1 MGGRCRG
8 SRLGSDLNSLKNR
21 GRGMEQR
28 INALEEELK
37 VLKSQIQAVLL
48 DIKECLAT
56 GNGFAYSPPAE
67 DSRPAEPRPAE
78 PKPAEPSPVEP
89 SPAGSYAEPVGGQA
103 HRPEAGFVGTDSGG
117 GAAEQPEPD
126 IRPRK
131 AQPSDVVKTVAV
143 GEGSESEV
151 VDLLTISV
159 LTQWLSRAIAAV
171 GRNQTGKLVE
181 IYVITGNLPPRL
193 KEAMLLVVDLYGDG
207 SQDEDTP
214 VTEYVSATTSIQ
226 LLIELDSLLRY
237 RSGAL
242 GSIVLSMLLNEGP
255 GNRKVSDG

>member
-1 MGGRCRG
+1 
-8 SRLGSDLNSLKNR
+8 
-21 GRGMEQR
+21 MEQR

-48 DIKECLAT
+48 DIKEYLAT
-56 GNGFAYSPPAE
+56 GNGHAYSPPAE
-67 DSRPAEPRPAE
+67 ASRPA
-78 PKPAEPSPVEP
+78 EP

-103 HRPEAGFVGTDSGG
+103 HRPEAGFVGTDLGG
-117 GAAEQPEPD
+117 GAAKQPEPD

-131 AQPSDVVKTVAV
+131 AQPSDVAKTVAV

-193 KEAMLLVVDLYGDG
+193 KEAMLLLVDLYGDG

-242 GSIVLSMLLNEGP
+242 ESVVLSMLLNEGP

>member
-1 MGGRCRG
+1 
-8 SRLGSDLNSLKNR
+8 
-21 GRGMEQR
+21 MEQR

-48 DIKECLAT
+48 DIKEYLAT
-56 GNGFAYSPPAE
+56 GNGRAYSPPAE
-67 DSRPAEPRPAE
+67 DSRPAEPSPAE
-78 PKPAEPSPVEP
+78 PRPAEPSPVEP

-103 HRPEAGFVGTDSGG
+103 HRPEAGFVGTDLGG
-117 GAAEQPEPD
+117 GAAKQPEPD

-131 AQPSDVVKTVAV
+131 AQPSDVVKPVAV
-143 GEGSESEV
+143 GESSESEV

-193 KEAMLLVVDLYGDG
+193 KEAMLLLVDLYGDG

-242 GSIVLSMLLNEGP
+242 ESIVLSMLLNEGP

>member
-1 MGGRCRG
+1 
-8 SRLGSDLNSLKNR
+8 
-21 GRGMEQR
+21 MEQR
-28 INALEEELK
+28 INALGEELK

-48 DIKECLAT
+48 DIKEYLST
-56 GNGFAYSPPAE
+56 GNGHAYSPPAE
-67 DSRPAEPRPAE
+67 DSRPTEPIL
-78 PKPAEPSPVEP
+78 AEPSPAEP

-103 HRPEAGFVGTDSGG
+103 HRPEVGFMETALGEGT
-117 GAAEQPEPD
+117 AEQAERD

-159 LTQWLSRAIAAV
+159 LAQWLSRAVAAV
-171 GRNQTGKLVE
+171 GKNQTGKLVE

-193 KEAMLLVVDLYGDG
+193 KEAMLLLVDLYSDG
-207 SQDEDTP
+207 SHDEDTP

-242 GSIVLSMLLNEGP
+242 ESVVFSMLLNEGP